1 MSSDLGNVANS
12 SRYFSLAWFRFP
24 IEPEENIKVIE
35 VLFDIILG
43 MSLVSNIILFWMIW
57 KNPDKKP
64 RSSKDLLLANLSIVN
79 VLSTLF
85 GVVAR
90 IDNHVRSSSL
100 SRMTLTHKAGA
111 IMLSIIL
118 PKYYPSVFL
127 LTLTQYGMIVKP
139 LKFKSMDPQ
148 KVKTTMIFLGIH
160 WVLTT
165 AVLIII
171 PIVYEDFDKYLKV
184 MVTVIVCLSW
194 VIIAFIAY
202 MFIRILH
209 TLWKRHNN
217 LKKRFNVSA
226 TQQGTVAI
234 RQNTRLAR
242 VLFVFIATL
251 VLCSLPSNTTYLF
264 ILHCSQCDQRV
275 LVKACLYTLP
285 LFLALQVIH
294 PIYWLIATPTYYKEL
309 KRQARKLLVF
319 CRCGNEN

>member
-43 MSLVSNIILFWMIW
+43 MSLVSNIILFWMIQ

-79 VLSTLF
+79 FLSTLF
-85 GVVAR
+85 GVVAS
-90 IDNHVRSSSL
+90 IDNHVRPSKA
-100 SRMTLTHKAGA
+100 TWTYKAGA

-118 PKYYPSVFL
+118 PKYCPSVFM
-127 LTLTQYGMIVKP
+127 LTLTHYGMIVKP
-139 LKFKSMDPQ
+139 FKFKSMDPQ
-148 KVKTTMIFLGIH
+148 KVKTTMIFLGIN

-194 VIIAFIAY
+194 VTIAFIAY

-209 TLWKRHNN
+209 TLWKRHND

-234 RQNTRLAR
+234 RQNTHLAR

>member
-1 MSSDLGNVANS
+1 MSSDLGNVSNS
-12 SRYFSLAWFRFP
+12 SRYFSFAWFRFP

-43 MSLVSNIILFWMIW
+43 MSLVSNIILFWMIR

-64 RSSKDLLLANLSIVN
+64 RSTKDLLLANLSIVN
-79 VLSTLF
+79 ILATLF
-85 GVVAR
+85 GVVAS
-90 IDNHVRSSSL
+90 IDNHVRPSK
-100 SRMTLTHKAGA
+100 TTWTYKAGA

-118 PKYYPSVFL
+118 PKYYPSVFM

-139 LKFKSMDPQ
+139 FKFKSMDPQ
-148 KVKTTMIFLGIH
+148 KVKTTMIFLGIN

-209 TLWKRHNN
+209 TLWKRHND

-309 KRQARKLLVF
+309 KRQARKLSVF